1 MSNKTIILLL
11 AVAAAGTAAAANA
24 ISPYNAVRAPEISC
38 DQPSTWRFE
47 TSSETDSGRT
57 VFTVRMKSPTPA
69 TPPEFDVFF
78 TESGADVHNVW
89 VPYYGESE
97 RNRLYCVEWGSVRYT
112 SELGQNY
119 PIACAFNE
127 ASESRL
133 TVAASECLRLVRY
146 GITCHSTDALLE
158 GRFRFFSRA
167 EAPRTEYEA
176 KILIDRRRGVFFG
189 DAIADA
195 TRWIER
201 TAGLRPC
208 RVPEAAFDP
217 LYSSWYAF
225 WQDVHDKE
233 LEEEARMAAALG
245 MKTMILDDGWQKES
259 SKSYYSATGDWM
271 PVASRFP
278 DFRGHVDKVH
288 AAGLKYMLWL
298 SVPFVGNESKA
309 FKLFEGKFLPGD
321 GDVRILD
328 PRFPEV
334 RQYLVDTY
342 VRCVRDWDFDG
353 LKLDFI
359 DSIVLDGTDP
369 AEKDGWAGR
378 DVRTVPEAVDRLM
391 KEVYAALTAVKPDV
405 LVEFRQK
412 YTGPAIRQYGN
423 MLRAADCPCDLV
435 GNRRRI
441 ADLRLAS
448 GGTAVHSDMLVWS
461 RDDTPEDAARSI
473 LSAIFG
479 VVQYSMRLA
488 TIPPPQKDAIRHWI
502 AFSQEHRETLLKGRF
517 RPYNPELM
525 YPLIEAE
532 GERERI
538 FAVYSPGQLV
548 LLPAD
553 KTAYVINATKSAQ
566 IAVRQKKPPK
576 SVEVFDTLGKKVL
589 VNPPASM
596 DGCTQLYIPA
606 SGYARLAW

>member
-1 MSNKTIILLL
+1 MLL
-11 AVAAAGTAAAANA
+11 AAAVAGIASAGNA
-24 ISPYNAVRAPEISC
+24 ISPRSGVHAPEVCC
-38 DQPSTWRFE
+38 DKPGTWSFE
-47 TSSETDSGRT
+47 TSSVVDSGRT

-89 VPYYGESE
+89 VPFYGESE

-127 ASESRL
+127 AGESVL
-133 TVAASECLRLVRY
+133 AVAASECLRLVRY
-146 GITCHSTDALLE
+146 GVTCHSTDALLE
-158 GRFRFFSRA
+158 GRFRFFSRP
-167 EAPRTEYEA
+167 EAPRTDYEV
-176 KILIDRRRGVFFG
+176 KILVDRRRGVFFG
-189 DAIADA
+189 DAIAAA
-195 TRWIER
+195 TRWIEQ

-225 WQDVHDKE
+225 WQDVHDQE
-233 LEEEARMAAALG
+233 LEEEARKAAALG

-278 DFRGHVDKVH
+278 DFRSHVDKVH

-309 FKLFEGKFLPGD
+309 FKRFEGKFLPGD
-321 GDVRILD
+321 GDVRVLD

-359 DSIVLDGTDP
+359 DSIVLDGADP

-391 KEVYAALTAVKPDV
+391 KEVYAALTSVKPDV
-405 LVEFRQK
+405 LIEFRQK

-423 MLRAADCPCDLV
+423 MLRATDCPCDLV

-461 RDDTPEDAARSI
+461 RDDTPEDAARSV
-473 LSAIFG
+473 LNAIFG

-488 TIPPPQKDAIRHWI
+488 TIPPWQKEAIRHWI
-502 AFSQEHRETLLKGRF
+502 AFSQAHRETLLKGKF
-517 RPYNPELM
+517 RPYSPELM

-532 GERERI
+532 GEGERI
-538 FAVYSPGQLV
+538 FAVYSPGQSV
-548 LLPAD
+548 KLPAD
-553 KTAYVINATKSAQ
+553 KTAYVLNATKAGE
-566 IAVRQKKPPK
+566 IVLRMGKPPK
-576 SVEVFDTLGKKVL
+576 SVEVFDTFGERMGT
-589 VNPPASM
+589 PPCGFSA
-596 DGCTQLYIPA
+596 GEAALALPVPA
-606 SGYARLAW
+606 SGYARIEW

>member
-1 MSNKTIILLL
+1 MLL
-11 AVAAAGTAAAANA
+11 AAAVAGIVSAGNA
-24 ISPYNAVRAPEISC
+24 ISPRSGAHAPEVCC
-38 DQPSTWRFE
+38 DKPGTWSFE
-47 TSSETDSGRT
+47 TSFAEDLGRT

-89 VPYYGESE
+89 VPFYGESE
-97 RNRLYCVEWGSVRYT
+97 RDRLYCVEWGSVRYT
-112 SELGQNY
+112 SELGQYY

-309 FKLFEGKFLPGD
+309 FKRFEGKFLPGD

-359 DSIVLDGTDP
+359 DSIVLDGADP

-378 DVRTVPEAVDRLM
+378 DVLTVPEAVDRLM
-391 KEVYAALTAVKPDV
+391 KEVYAALTSVKPDV

-553 KTAYVINATKSAQ
+553 KTAYVINATKSGEIMLGQ
-566 IAVRQKKPPK
+566 GKPPK
-576 SVEVFDTLGKKVL
+576 SVEVFDTFG
-589 VNPPASM
+589 NQIEAEPPSLSDATTPISV
-596 DGCTQLYIPA
+596 PA
-606 SGYARLAW
+606 SGYARLEW